1 MALPESNG
9 DGDGDGAPIAVAVDV
24 DADIRDPVDVPD
36 VADAFLEQ
44 SYLTYI
50 IPSTTKFD
58 PKEVLQQNGGS
69 IESNISSIEQRDQL
83 FFGTR
88 FANCSCSSVAL
99 CSCANRR

>member
-1 MALPESNG
+1 MALPEPNG
-9 DGDGDGAPIAVAVDV
+9 DGDGDGTAVTVAVDV
-24 DADIRDPVDVPD
+24 DADIRDTADVPD
-36 VADAFLEQ
+36 IADVFLEQ

-50 IPSTTKFD
+50 VPSTTKFD
-58 PKEVLQQNGGS
+58 PKEVLQDGGS

-99 CSCANRR
+99 CSCANCR

>member
-1 MALPESNG
+1 MALPEPNG
-9 DGDGDGAPIAVAVDV
+9 DGDGVDV
-24 DADIRDPVDVPD
+24 GVDVGVEVDVRDTGDVPD
-36 VADAFLEQ
+36 VADAFLNQ

-58 PKEVLQQNGGS
+58 PEEALQQDGGS

-88 FANCSCSSVAL
+88 FANCSCSNFAP
-99 CSCANRR
+99 CSCANCR